1 MDSKVQEIDSASE
14 EQGMDETSD
23 SECINGVHGVS
34 NKELKQMCQGEWIND
49 NVRPEYDVVYIR
61 SRYIDPIFLL

>member
-23 SECINGVHGVS
+23 SECMNGVH
-34 NKELKQMCQGEWIND
+34 GEWIND

-61 SRYIDPIFLL
+61 SRYIDPIFFYCRL